1 MYPVENDRLTLLRA
15 VECARNGIVLT
26 DPALPDNP
34 IVYANPAFMELTGY
48 SHDEILGKNC
58 RFLQGQDIHQENTA
72 IIKEAIAS
80 QKAVT
85 TVIRNYT
92 KSGTLFYNEL
102 TVSPVH
108 DASGKLVNF
117 IGVQND
123 VTARFELEKR
133 MSDFYS
139 MISHEL
145 RTPISSIN
153 ASLLALEDGSVSKLN
168 APGKKLV
175 IIALS
180 NCKRL
185 IELINNILDWKKL
198 QSGKFKISIQTW
210 NPEEI
215 LDTVIQS
222 FEPVAAIKKVKL
234 EKQVIKT
241 ADAVFDPERIT
252 DVLSNLVSNAIKY
265 SEPDSKVIIKLDC
278 PSGEKYAV
286 KFSVHDQGPGIAPES
301 QDKLFVQFQQL
312 DSSDRRP
319 KNGTGLGLSI
329 SKSIIELHQGRIG
342 VESAP
347 GKGSAFWFT
356 LPLLV
361 SQD

>member
-15 VECARNGIVLT
+15 VESASNGIVLT
-26 DPALPDNP
+26 DPRLPDNP
-34 IVYANPAFMELTGY
+34 IIYANPAFMKLTGY
-48 SHDEILGKNC
+48 EQDEILGKNC
-58 RFLQGQDIHQENTA
+58 RFLQGEDRQQENTA
-72 IIKEAIAS
+72 LIKDAILKEKSITA
-80 QKAVT
+80 
-85 TVIRNYT
+85 VIRNYR
-92 KSGTLFYNEL
+92 KNGSLFYNEL
-102 TVSPVH
+102 TVSAVH
-108 DASGKLVNF
+108 DSSGKLVNF

-123 VTARFELEKR
+123 VTARLELEKR

-168 APGKKLV
+168 SPGKKLV
-175 IIALS
+175 GIALS

-198 QSGKFKISIQTW
+198 QAGKFKINIQKW

-222 FEPVAAIKKVKL
+222 FEPVAAIKKVVL
-234 EKQVIKT
+234 EKQVFSAT
-241 ADAVFDPERIT
+241 DAVFDPERIT

-265 SEPDSKVIIKLDC
+265 SEANSKVIIRLDC
-278 PSGEKYAV
+278 PSDEKYAFR
-286 KFSVHDQGPGIAPES
+286 FSVHDQGPGIPTEFH
-301 QDKLFVQFQQL
+301 DKLFVQFQQL

-329 SKSIIELHQGRIG
+329 SKSIIELHHGHIG
-342 VESAP
+342 VESSP
-347 GKGSAFWFT
+347 GKGSTFWFT
-356 LPLLV
+356 LPLLE
-361 SQD
+361 SPD